1 MRVKTCWPF
10 PTYCCSPHRL
20 PVLIIHEP
28 KALVDRHAAIV
39 NIGVIRIARRLDGI
53 RGQHTCYRVCDVEKV
68 EGFLLRSLSSH
79 RLM

>member
-10 PTYCCSPHRL
+10 PTYCCSPHQI

-39 NIGVIRIARRLDGI
+39 NIGVIRIARRLNGI
-53 RGQHTCYRVCDVEKV
+53 RGQDNCYRVFDVE
-68 EGFLLRSLSSH
+68 ELEELLLPGLSSH